1 MQDLI
6 ASYLIQ
12 KKECHLPLI
21 GNFMIMQ
28 VPALLDI
35 ANKKLVPSSDEIVFS
50 EDENYL
56 SEGLKNY
63 FSQLEHITLQEAEEK
78 INNWSLHAKIKL
90 DLGEK
95 IYFGSVGSLQKV
107 ASGNIKFEQEKVLNF
122 YEPVN
127 AERVIHKNAEHAV
140 LVGDKE
146 TTSVLMNEFYKDDVV
161 IEKKS
166 SWKIWAI
173 ILLAISLLVLIIY
186 FYNHSFSV
194 NGIASKTSFP
204 VQESPAT
211 YSVLQ

>member
-12 KKECHLPLI
+12 KKECHLPLL
-21 GNFMIMQ
+21 GNFIIKS
-28 VPALLDI
+28 VPAYLDV
-35 ANKKLVPSSDEIVFS
+35 ANKKIFPSIDEIVFS

-56 SEGLKNY
+56 SEGLKEY
-63 FSQLEHITLQEAEEK
+63 LAQLQHISLQEAEEK

-90 DLGEK
+90 DLGER
-95 IYFGSVGSLQKV
+95 IDFASVGSLQKE
-107 ASGNIKFEQEKVLNF
+107 ASGNILFDQENDFNF
-122 YEPVN
+122 YEPVT
-127 AERVIHKNAEHAV
+127 AERVIHKNTEHAV

-146 TTSVLMNEFYKDDVV
+146 TTSVVMNEFYKDDIV

-173 ILLAISLLVLIIY
+173 VLLSIALLVLIIY

-194 NGIASKTSFP
+194 NGIANKTAFP
-204 VQESPAT
+204 VQEPPAT
-211 YSVLQ
+211 YSVPQ

>member
-1 MQDLI
+1 MQDII

-56 SEGLKNY
+56 SEGLKEY
-63 FSQLEHITLQEAEEK
+63 FARLQHISLAEAEER

-95 IYFGSVGSLQKV
+95 IDFASIGSLQKD
-107 ASGNIKFEQEKVLNF
+107 ASGNILFEQEKEFNF
-122 YEPVN
+122 YEPVM

-146 TTSVLMNEFYKDDVV
+146 TTSVVMNEFYKDDFVT
-161 IEKKS
+161 EKKS
-166 SWKIWAI
+166 FWKIWAL
-173 ILLAISLLVLIIY
+173 ILSAISLLVLIIY

-194 NGIASKTSFP
+194 NGIANKSTFP
-204 VQESPAT
+204 VNEPAAT
-211 YSVLQ
+211 YSVPR